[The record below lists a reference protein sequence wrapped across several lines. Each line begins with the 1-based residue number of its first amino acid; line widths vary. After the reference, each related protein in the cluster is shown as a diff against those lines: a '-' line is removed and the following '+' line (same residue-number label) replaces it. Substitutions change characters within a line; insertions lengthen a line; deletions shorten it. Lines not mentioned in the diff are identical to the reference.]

1 MRLPYSVTG
10 GCFPLSRGSDW
21 ASQGFLCFVAPRG
34 PQTHR
39 CLLGTL
45 LPAASH
51 ATSGGFTSP
60 PTPLTPP
67 SFLALSPA
75 GYFELG
81 TMYL

>member
-60 PTPLTPP
+60 HPSDTSLISGPLPCG
-67 SFLALSPA
+67 LL
-75 GYFELG
+75 
-81 TMYL
+81 